1 MARNSNKGFALGV
14 VLVGLIAL
22 TSVFVFFM
30 GRSQRFREVTE
41 QRSSQSQAQWQV
53 TGSLEQLK
61 NELLKQVQAKL
72 SSLEAGSAPQT
83 SLNVNLQT
91 LTESQPELV
100 GKALELSCVGEGAS
114 MGPCS
119 LGQVFPKVFR
129 ALVKSFSDDGQ
140 VASLIRAEI
149 QVQNAKL
156 NAYAFLVKN
165 ETRPELNIGKSVIN
179 GLFGVNF
186 SPDVLNP
193 PVGTPTPQIRFRTET
208 GPITFQKAFVTN
220 LSNSTDLNVTDQS
233 QLHMN
238 GGMILGHR
246 SLSFES
252 LPLLYAD
259 LKANAANH
267 QWSADTAW
275 SQTSTTFVSG
285 TSNNSAMM
293 QTQTVDGGGEDSAPP
308 PPEATA
314 IACSRVI
321 FTGSFLVTY
330 EKYTTPNC
338 SGEPLQKMT
347 DKTLAFNQTLYAE
360 GSKVLLSQSGAI
372 FRQNAIA
379 IVAEGNIHLETP
391 LVRDP
396 ASASTESYVTLISKG
411 NLIVDAKTK
420 SLLDGSP
427 RLELVT
433 STAVP
438 TDGSPTFQADLSFIG
453 IGEQN
458 SSVVFDSS
466 LFNVQGGISLG
477 NAVFNG
483 LFVSTSMPTSK
494 LITTNGGST
503 TVKGFAE
510 TNWNF
515 PLALQGLNTDW
526 FRTELSGGVLQAVVT
541 QIQKT
546 EKNLLQALKD
556 MNASGSSL
564 QELEVEPLRTD
575 GL

>member
-1 MARNSNKGFALGV
+1 MVRNSNKGFALGV

-61 NELLKQVQAKL
+61 NELLRQVQAKL

-91 LTESQPELV
+91 LVQAQPELA
-100 GKALELSCVGEGAS
+100 GKALELGCVGEGPGMSA
-114 MGPCS
+114 CS

-129 ALVKSFSDDGQ
+129 TLVKSFSDDGQ
-140 VASLIRAEI
+140 IASLIRAEI

-156 NAYAFLVKN
+156 NAYAFLVRN
-165 ETRPELNIGKSVIN
+165 ETRPELSIGKSMIN

-193 PVGTPTPQIRFRTET
+193 PGGTPAPQIRFRTET

-220 LSNSTDLNVTDQS
+220 LSSSSDLTVTDQNA
-233 QLHMN
+233 LHMN
-238 GGMILGHR
+238 GGLILGHR
-246 SLSFES
+246 SLSFEN

-267 QWSADTAW
+267 QWSADTPW
-275 SQTSTTFVSG
+275 SQEWVTSLG
-285 TSNNSAMM
+285 NPIGE
-293 QTQTVDGGGEDSAPP
+293 VDGGTLDMAQTNDITDGEDSTPP
-308 PPEATA
+308 PSTT
-314 IACSRVI
+314 ILCSRVK
-321 FTGSFLVTY
+321 FTGSFSLDY
-330 EKYTTPNC
+330 EKYTTADC
-338 SGEPLQKMT
+338 SGPPAQFFQNK
-347 DKTLAFNQTLYAE
+347 AVAYNQTLYAE
-360 GSKVLLSQSGAI
+360 GSKVLLSQSGPS

-379 IVAEGNIHLETP
+379 IVADGNIHLETP

-396 ASASTESYVTLISKG
+396 VSASTESYVTLISKG
-411 NLIVDAKTK
+411 NLIVDANTK

-427 RLELVT
+427 RLGVVT

-515 PLALQGLNTDW
+515 PLALQGLNTEW

-546 EKNLLQALKD
+546 EKNLQQALKD
-556 MNASGSSL
+556 MNASGSF
-564 QELEVEPLRTD
+564 LEVEPAIPD